1 MKNIAIG
8 ILLGIALK
16 DTLLRTQFQNI
27 LAVAIA
33 TPIVLYPVDCMIESY
48 KCSVRRGKGLKEKI
62 SRLIA

>member
-16 DTLLRTQFQNI
+16 DTLLGTQFQNI

-33 TPIVLYPVDCMIESY
+33 TPIILYPVDCAIDSIRS
-48 KCSVRRGKGLKEKI
+48 CINRRK
-62 SRLIA
+62 RLRAELARIVS